1 MKGSNSKEEK
11 YCFVIKMKTDKFLL
25 SNEWFFLYKT
35 VIEWFSRM
43 SWDLV

>member
-1 MKGSNSKEEK
+1 MKDSNTKEER

-25 SNEWFFLYKT
+25 KMNAFISGKT
-35 VIEWFSRM
+35 ATECFRM